1 MGHKT
6 VVNLISLFVLVLPA
20 LFCFFP
26 SLCYFGPSF
35 LLLLLIIINANE
47 RIAGGEYVLILMFS
61 SLLFSSFSSSFSFI
75 LHKNLIW
82 PARVEYLDFR
92 AG

>member
-35 LLLLLIIINANE
+35 LPSRPHKRE
-47 RIAGGEYVLILMFS
+47 RENSWGEYILILMFS
-61 SLLFSSFSSSFSFI
+61 SLLFSSSFSFI

>member
-35 LLLLLIIINANE
+35 LPSHHHKRE
-47 RIAGGEYVLILMFS
+47 RENGWGGIYFDSDVLFS
-61 SLLFSSFSSSFSFI
+61 SLLFSSSFSFI

>member
-20 LFCFFP
+20 LFLLLSCFFP
-26 SLCYFGPSF
+26 SFSSSS
-35 LLLLLIIINANE
+35 LLLIINKRE
-47 RIAGGEYVLILMFS
+47 RENSWGGIYFDSDVLFS
-61 SLLFSSFSSSFSFI
+61 SLLLISSSFSFI